1 MADEPQP
8 SPEPSPEPADEPS
21 PRPSPGG
28 RAQGAVRS
36 GAARFRDR
44 AGDALRAWDDR
55 MRAASFVSATEV
67 VRIDARRHPFVL
79 AVPVLRTFAGAM
91 ALAAGPGLGRLLVFG
106 VLTAIWAG
114 WRFRAGLRTT
124 GLAALGAT
132 AALALVDAFWGPL
145 LGLLLLLVWLLDDLA
160 DWYCDRLV
168 VTDKRIYRRY
178 GVLTQHSP
186 SISLTAIAYLDASVP
201 PLGRLLG
208 YGTLSLDSVAQRDAP
223 LSRFDHVP
231 GVVQVSHRILELRS
245 RAMPKF
251 PQQPL

>member
-1 MADEPQP
+1 MSEA
-8 SPEPSPEPADEPS
+8 SRVALVT
-21 PRPSPGG
+21 GG
-28 RAQGAVRS
+28 NRGIGFEICRQLARCGLSIVLTARDA
-36 GAARFRDR
+36 GEGKAAARKLQD
-44 AGDALRAWDDR
+44 
-55 MRAASFVSATEV
+55 E
-67 VRIDARRHPFVL
+67 
-79 AVPVLRTFAGAM
+79 
-91 ALAAGPGLGRLLVFG
+91 GLGVDFQLLVFG
-106 VLTAIWAG
+106 VLTAVWAG

-124 GLAALGAT
+124 GLTALVAT
-132 AALALVDAFWGPL
+132 AALAVLDALWGPAVC
-145 LGLLLLLVWLLDDLA
+145 LLLLLLWVLDDVA

-178 GVLTQHSP
+178 GVVTQHSP

-201 PLGRLLG
+201 PLGHLLG

-231 GVVQVSHRILELRS
+231 DVVPASHSILELRS